1 MNKFLD
7 KRVKATSR
15 KVQEPKREPGT
26 AYEFLNE
33 CAACWNA
40 LDEARRKLRRSL
52 MYSYG
57 DQWGDLVTDP
67 DTLAQITEGDLIKK
81 NGKVPLK
88 NNMIAPILSNIE
100 GQLRQN
106 LMRPVCVV
114 RDQSESRVG
123 EMMSIAIEYV
133 HDINEMEELDA
144 DSMRMLL
151 NGGMT
156 AQRVEYG
163 INRSKDKRDVWVYAV
178 NPSRLFFNANLE
190 DVRMWDLNCIGEL
203 FDLPLDDV
211 LAHFGGTPQQKERIR
226 NIYHSVDAQSY
237 ATRAMQGD
245 EARSLSFYTPSRSNL
260 CRVILG
266 WKLETR
272 DAYLWNDT
280 QRGTWGYLPYDDE
293 SRKKLDAENDRR
305 RKEALKLKGESGL
318 QEVKSESGKPA
329 PMSETESSLSRFTAN
344 AAGVQSH
351 EVGLKV
357 KAADKRAQSA
367 SLLDA
372 MPSESGLRGAKGEN
386 GKLKTERLKL
396 TPMSEAGNSN
406 FETESVG
413 TVSDDDLLLIEYEF
427 ATERYWY
434 YRYMSPYGDVL
445 QEGRSPYWHGEHN
458 YVLHL
463 YPLVQGRLG
472 NFVEQFIDQQRA
484 INRTATLID
493 FIRGT
498 SSKGVLVVDDDAF
511 ESMSREEVIDEYVR
525 YNGVLFVKLKPGQ
538 SIDGVVRQ
546 YNSGAAVAGDFEL
559 LNLQLRL
566 INEISGVNSAMQ
578 GQSPRS
584 GTPASLYAQ
593 QVQNSSLNLKGLFDG
608 FRTFRR
614 RRDAKVMKTLQ
625 QYYNENRYIDLAG
638 SQYSEEAKW
647 YDPQKVQ
654 ESELDITISEGYN
667 TPAFQMIANDFLM
680 ELFRANALDV
690 KTMLENS
697 SYPFATKILEAIK
710 RNEEAAAK
718 GKPFDGIPPELMAQL
733 QAGAA
738 TGGQAPIADAEMQGT
753 MGFSQPQASQPTMP
767 Q

>member
-7 KRVKATSR
+7 KRVKAHSR
-15 KVQEPKREPGT
+15 KVQEPPKEPGT

-67 DTLAQITEGDLIKK
+67 DTLAQMTEGDLIKK

-106 LMRPVCVV
+106 LMRPVCVA
-114 RDQSESRVG
+114 RDQSEGRVG

-144 DSMRMLL
+144 DSMRLLL
-151 NGGMT
+151 NGGMV

-163 INRSKDKRDVWVYAV
+163 INRSKDKRDVWVYSV
-178 NPSRLFFNANLE
+178 NPSRLFFNTNIE

-211 LAHFGGTPQQKERIR
+211 LAHFGNTPQQKERIR
-226 NIYHSVDAQSY
+226 NIYSSVDSQVYGVRS
-237 ATRAMQGD
+237 MQGD
-245 EARSLSFYTPSRSNL
+245 EARTLAFYTPSHSNL

-272 DAYLWNDT
+272 DAYLWNDPE
-280 QRGTWGYLPYDDE
+280 RGTWGYLPYDEE
-293 SRKKLDAENDRR
+293 SRKKLDDENDRR
-305 RKEALKLKGESGL
+305 RKEALK
-318 QEVKSESGKPA
+318 VKAERGKPA
-329 PMSETESSLSRFTAN
+329 PMSETESSLSDFTFDL
-344 AAGVQSH
+344 SPR
-351 EVGLKV
+351 
-357 KAADKRAQSA
+357 KA
-367 SLLDA
+367 
-372 MPSESGLRGAKGEN
+372 
-386 GKLKTERLKL
+386 
-396 TPMSEAGNSN
+396 
-406 FETESVG
+406 
-413 TVSDDDLLLIEYEF
+413 DDDLLLIEYEF
-427 ATERYWY
+427 ATERFWY

-463 YPLVQGRLG
+463 YPLIQGRLG

-614 RRDAKVMKTLQ
+614 RRDTKVMKTLQ
-625 QYYNENRYIDLAG
+625 QYYNESRYIDLAG

-710 RNEEAAAK
+710 RNEEAAAQ
-718 GKPFDGIPPELMAQL
+718 GKPLEGIPSGLMSEMQNGSG
-733 QAGAA
+733 AGL
-738 TGGQAPIADAEMQGT
+738 PIAPPAVANQDIAGLAH
-753 MGFSQPQASQPTMP
+753 SSALQPPKHM
-767 Q
+767 

>member
-1 MNKFLD
+1 MNKFLNS
-7 KRVKATSR
+7 KVKAQPIER
-15 KVQEPKREPGT
+15 GGELPVKPDE
-26 AYEFLNE
+26 AYDFLNE

-57 DQWGDLVTDP
+57 DQWGDYVRDP
-67 DTLAQITEGDLIKK
+67 DTMNYITEGDLIKK

-88 NNMIAPILSNIE
+88 NNMIAPILSNID

-106 LMRPVCVV
+106 IVRPVCVV
-114 RDQSESRVG
+114 RDRNESTMG
-123 EMMSIAIEYV
+123 DMMSVAVEYV
-133 HDINEMEELDA
+133 HDINEMEELDS

-151 NGGMT
+151 NGGMI
-156 AQRVEYG
+156 AQRIEFG
-163 INRSKDKRDVWVYAV
+163 MNPTKARCDVWVHSV

-190 DVRMWDLNCIGEL
+190 DVRMWDVTCVGEL
-203 FDLPLDDV
+203 FDMSLSEV
-211 LAHFGGTPQQKERIR
+211 VAHFGHTPEDKERIISIYGDADGILEENGALQGNESR
-226 NIYHSVDAQSY
+226 NMTFFS
-237 ATRAMQGD
+237 
-245 EARSLSFYTPSRSNL
+245 PSHPGL
-260 CRVILG
+260 CRVVLG
-266 WKLETR
+266 WKLESR

-280 QRGTWGYLPYDDE
+280 LNGTWGYLPYTDE
-293 SRKKLDAENDRR
+293 SRYLLEVANETRR
-305 RKEALKLKGESGL
+305 EGA
-318 QEVKSESGKPA
+318 
-329 PMSETESSLSRFTAN
+329 MS
-344 AAGVQSH
+344 
-351 EVGLKV
+351 
-357 KAADKRAQSA
+357 
-367 SLLDA
+367 
-372 MPSESGLRGAKGEN
+372 N
-386 GKLKTERLKL
+386 G
-396 TPMSEAGNSN
+396 
-406 FETESVG
+406 
-413 TVSDDDLLLIEYEF
+413 VSDDDFLGIEYRY

-463 YPLVQGRLG
+463 YPLVQGKLG

-578 GQSPRS
+578 GQAPKA

-593 QVQNSSLNLKGLFDG
+593 QVQNSSLNLRGLFDA

-614 RRDAKVMKTLQ
+614 RRDIKLMKTIQ
-625 QYYNENRYIDLAG
+625 QFYTEKRYLDIAG
-638 SQYSEEAKW
+638 HDYDEEAKW
-647 YDPQKVQ
+647 YSPEKVRDA
-654 ESELDITISEGYN
+654 EFDLTISEGYN
-667 TPAFQMIANDFLM
+667 TPAYQMIANDFLM
-680 ELFRANALDV
+680 ELFKAQAIDV

-697 SYPFATKILEAIK
+697 SYPFAKKIVEVIR
-710 RNEEAAAK
+710 RNEEEVANSM
-718 GKPFDGIPPELMAQL
+718 PMSGIPQNLLTELANNTVDEKT
-733 QAGAA
+733 QAAHG
-738 TGGQAPIADAEMQGT
+738 DANG
-753 MGFSQPQASQPTMP
+753 
-767 Q
+767 

>member
-1 MNKFLD
+1 
-7 KRVKATSR
+7 
-15 KVQEPKREPGT
+15 
-26 AYEFLNE
+26 
-33 CAACWNA
+33 
-40 LDEARRKLRRSL
+40 

-57 DQWGDLVTDP
+57 DQWGDIVTDP

-106 LMRPVCVV
+106 LMRPVCVA
-114 RDQSESRVG
+114 RDQGEARVG
-123 EMMSIAIEYV
+123 EMMSVAIEYV

-163 INRSKDKRDVWVYAV
+163 INRSKDKRDVWVYSV
-178 NPSRLFFNANLE
+178 NPSRLFFNTNLE
-190 DVRMWDLNCIGEL
+190 DVRMWDLSCIGEL

-211 LAHFGGTPQQKERIR
+211 LAHFGNTPQQKERIR
-226 NIYHSVDAQSY
+226 NIYHAVDAQSY

-245 EARSLSFYTPSRSNL
+245 EARTLSFYTPSRSNL

-280 QRGTWGYLPYDDE
+280 ERGTWGYLPYDEE

-305 RKEALKLKGESGL
+305 RKIA
-318 QEVKSESGKPA
+318 ESGKPA
-329 PMSETESSLSRFTAN
+329 
-344 AAGVQSH
+344 
-351 EVGLKV
+351 
-357 KAADKRAQSA
+357 
-367 SLLDA
+367 
-372 MPSESGLRGAKGEN
+372 
-386 GKLKTERLKL
+386 
-396 TPMSEAGNSN
+396 PMSEAGNSN
-406 FETESVG
+406 FETGSG
-413 TVSDDDLLLIEYEF
+413 NTVSDDDLLLIEYEF

-625 QYYNENRYIDLAG
+625 QYYNESRYIDLAG
-638 SQYSEEAKW
+638 TQYSEEAKW

-654 ESELDITISEGYN
+654 DSELDITISEGYN

-680 ELFRANALDV
+680 ELFRAKALDV

-710 RNEEAAAK
+710 RNEEAAAQ
-718 GKPFDGIPPELMAQL
+718 GKPLEGISPELMAQL
-733 QAGAA
+733 PAGMGQEATAA
-738 TGGQAPIADAEMQGT
+738 QPAGEGMPAQPAPMQSP
-753 MGFSQPQASQPTMP
+753 MLK
-767 Q
+767 

>member
-7 KRVKATSR
+7 KRVKASPR
-15 KVQEPKREPGT
+15 KERRDEKEPGV
-26 AYEFLNE
+26 AYEFLAE

-67 DTLAQITEGDLIKK
+67 DTLAQITEGELIKK

-106 LMRPVCVV
+106 LMRPVCVA
-114 RDQSESRVG
+114 RDQSEGRVG
-123 EMMSIAIEYV
+123 EMMSVAIEYV
-133 HDINEMEELDA
+133 HDINEMEEVDA
-144 DSMRMLL
+144 DCMRMLL
-151 NGGMT
+151 NGGMM

-163 INRSKDKRDVWVYAV
+163 MNRSKDKQDVWVYAV
-178 NPSRLFFNANLE
+178 NPSRLFFNTNIE
-190 DVRMWDLNCIGEL
+190 DVRMWDLTCVGEL

-211 LAHFGGTPQQKERIR
+211 LAHFGSTPQQKERIR
-226 NIYHSVDAQSY
+226 NIYSSVDSQIY
-237 ATRAMQGD
+237 GVRAMQGD
-245 EARSLSFYTPSRSNL
+245 EARSLSFYSASHSNL

-280 QRGTWGYLPYDDE
+280 QRGTWGYLPYDE
-293 SRKKLDAENDRR
+293 ENRKKLDAENDRR
-305 RKEALKLKGESGL
+305 RKVA
-318 QEVKSESGKPA
+318 
-329 PMSETESSLSRFTAN
+329 
-344 AAGVQSH
+344 
-351 EVGLKV
+351 
-357 KAADKRAQSA
+357 
-367 SLLDA
+367 
-372 MPSESGLRGAKGEN
+372 
-386 GKLKTERLKL
+386 ERLKL
-396 TPMSEAGNSN
+396 APMSEAGNSN
-406 FETESVG
+406 FETGNANAVP
-413 TVSDDDLLLIEYEF
+413 DDDLLLIEYEF

-434 YRYMSPYGDVL
+434 YRYMSPNGDIL

-463 YPLVQGRLG
+463 YPLIQGRLG

-593 QVQNSSLNLKGLFDG
+593 QVQNSSLNLKGLFDA

-614 RRDAKVMKTLQ
+614 RRDGKVMKTLQ
-625 QYYNENRYIDLAG
+625 QYYTESRYIDLAG
-638 SQYSEEAKW
+638 TQYSEEAKW

-654 ESELDITISEGYN
+654 DSELDITISEGYN
-667 TPAFQMIANDFLM
+667 TPAYQMLANDFLM
-680 ELFRANALDV
+680 ELFRANAVDV

-710 RNEEAAAK
+710 RNEEAVA
-718 GKPFDGIPPELMAQL
+718 GGEQMQGIPPELMAQV
-733 QAGAA
+733 QTAGKREQSANMF
-738 TGGQAPIADAEMQGT
+738 DAIPGE
-753 MGFSQPQASQPTMP
+753 SVK
-767 Q
+767 

>member
-7 KRVKATSR
+7 KRVKASPR
-15 KVQEPKREPGT
+15 KKRRDEKEPGV
-26 AYEFLNE
+26 AYEFLAE

-67 DTLAQITEGDLIKK
+67 DTLAQITEGELIKK

-106 LMRPVCVV
+106 LMRPVCVA
-114 RDQSESRVG
+114 RDQSEGRVG
-123 EMMSIAIEYV
+123 EMMSVAIEYV
-133 HDINEMEELDA
+133 HDINEMEEVDA
-144 DSMRMLL
+144 DCMRMLL
-151 NGGMT
+151 NGGMM

-163 INRSKDKRDVWVYAV
+163 MNRSKDKQDVWVYAV
-178 NPSRLFFNANLE
+178 NPSRLFFNTNIE
-190 DVRMWDLNCIGEL
+190 DVRMWDLTCVGEL

-211 LAHFGGTPQQKERIR
+211 LAHFGSTPQQKERIR
-226 NIYHSVDAQSY
+226 NIYSSVDSQIY
-237 ATRAMQGD
+237 GVRAMQGD
-245 EARSLSFYTPSRSNL
+245 EARSLSFYSASHSNL

-280 QRGTWGYLPYDDE
+280 QRGTWGYLPYDEE
-293 SRKKLDAENDRR
+293 SRKMLDAENDRR
-305 RKEALKLKGESGL
+305 RKIA
-318 QEVKSESGKPA
+318 ESGKPA
-329 PMSETESSLSRFTAN
+329 PMN
-344 AAGVQSH
+344 
-351 EVGLKV
+351 
-357 KAADKRAQSA
+357 
-367 SLLDA
+367 
-372 MPSESGLRGAKGEN
+372 
-386 GKLKTERLKL
+386 
-396 TPMSEAGNSN
+396 EAGNSN
-406 FETESVG
+406 FETG
-413 TVSDDDLLLIEYEF
+413 NANAVSDDDLLLIEYEF

-434 YRYMSPYGDVL
+434 YRYMSPNGDIL

-593 QVQNSSLNLKGLFDG
+593 QVQNSSLNLKGLFDA

-614 RRDAKVMKTLQ
+614 RRDGKVMKTLQ
-625 QYYNENRYIDLAG
+625 QYYTENRYIDLAG
-638 SQYSEEAKW
+638 TQYSEEAKW

-654 ESELDITISEGYN
+654 DSELDITISEGYN
-667 TPAFQMIANDFLM
+667 TPAYQMLANDFLM
-680 ELFRANALDV
+680 ELFRANAVDV

-710 RNEEAAAK
+710 RNEEAVA
-718 GKPFDGIPPELMAQL
+718 GGQQMQGIPPELMAQV
-733 QAGAA
+733 QTAGKS
-738 TGGQAPIADAEMQGT
+738 EQGT
-753 MGFSQPQASQPTMP
+753 SMP
-767 Q
+767 GAMPGNGLK

>member
-7 KRVKATSR
+7 KRVKASSR
-15 KVQEPKREPGT
+15 KVQELNKEPGK
-26 AYEFLNE
+26 AYDFLNE

-67 DTLAQITEGDLIKK
+67 DTLAQMTEGELIKK

-106 LMRPVCVV
+106 LMRPVCVA
-114 RDQSESRVG
+114 RDQSEGRVG

-133 HDINEMEELDA
+133 HDINELEEVDA

-163 INRSKDKRDVWVYAV
+163 LNSSKDKRDVWVYSV
-178 NPSRLFFNANLE
+178 NPSRLFFNTNLE
-190 DVRMWDLNCIGEL
+190 DVRMWDLTCVGEL

-211 LAHFGGTPQQKERIR
+211 LAHFGNTPQQKERIR
-226 NIYHSVDAQSY
+226 NIYHTVDTQIY
-237 ATRAMQGD
+237 GTRAMQGD
-245 EARSLSFYTPSRSNL
+245 EVHSLSFYSPSHSNL

-280 QRGTWGYLPYDDE
+280 KRGTWGYLPYDNE
-293 SRKKLDAENDRR
+293 SRKKLDAENARR
-305 RKEALKLKGESGL
+305 RDEASKKG
-318 QEVKSESGKPA
+318 V
-329 PMSETESSLSRFTAN
+329 T
-344 AAGVQSH
+344 
-351 EVGLKV
+351 
-357 KAADKRAQSA
+357 
-367 SLLDA
+367 
-372 MPSESGLRGAKGEN
+372 
-386 GKLKTERLKL
+386 
-396 TPMSEAGNSN
+396 
-406 FETESVG
+406 
-413 TVSDDDLLLIEYEF
+413 DDDILLIEYEF
-427 ATERYWY
+427 ATERFWY
-434 YRYMSPYGDVL
+434 YRYMSPYGDIL

-463 YPLVQGRLG
+463 YPLIQGKLG

-511 ESMSREEVIDEYVR
+511 ESMTREEVIDEYVR

-614 RRDAKVMKTLQ
+614 RRDSKVMKTLQ
-625 QYYNENRYIDLAG
+625 QYYTEARYIDLAG
-638 SQYSEEAKW
+638 AQYSEEAKW

-654 ESELDITISEGYN
+654 DSELDITISEGYN
-667 TPAFQMIANDFLM
+667 TPAYQMIANDFLM

-710 RNEEAAAK
+710 RNEEAAAQ
-718 GKPFDGIPPELMAQL
+718 GKSLQGIPPELMAQL

-738 TGGQAPIADAEMQGT
+738 GQQPSVDEAAPLQGSTDQPTANATTQGDAPIA
-753 MGFSQPQASQPTMP
+753 
-767 Q
+767 

>member
-1 MNKFLD
+1 MNKFLNS
-7 KRVKATSR
+7 KVKAQPIER
-15 KVQEPKREPGT
+15 GGELPVKPGE
-26 AYEFLNE
+26 AYDFLNE

-57 DQWGDLVTDP
+57 DQWGDYVRDP
-67 DTLAQITEGDLIKK
+67 DTMNYITEGDLIKK

-88 NNMIAPILSNIE
+88 NNMIAPILSNID

-106 LMRPVCVV
+106 IVRPVCVV
-114 RDQSESRVG
+114 RDRNESTMG
-123 EMMSIAIEYV
+123 DMMSVAVEYV
-133 HDINEMEELDA
+133 HDINEMEELDS

-151 NGGMT
+151 NGGMI
-156 AQRVEYG
+156 AQRIEFG
-163 INRSKDKRDVWVYAV
+163 MNPTKARCDVWVHSV

-190 DVRMWDLNCIGEL
+190 DVRMWDVTCVGEL
-203 FDLPLDDV
+203 FDMSLSEV
-211 LAHFGGTPQQKERIR
+211 VAHFGHTPEDKERIISIYGDADGILEENGALQGNESR
-226 NIYHSVDAQSY
+226 NMTFFS
-237 ATRAMQGD
+237 
-245 EARSLSFYTPSRSNL
+245 PSHPGL
-260 CRVILG
+260 CRVVLG
-266 WKLETR
+266 WKLESR

-280 QRGTWGYLPYDDE
+280 LNGTWGYLPYTDE
-293 SRKKLDAENDRR
+293 SRYLLEVANETRR
-305 RKEALKLKGESGL
+305 EGA
-318 QEVKSESGKPA
+318 
-329 PMSETESSLSRFTAN
+329 MS
-344 AAGVQSH
+344 
-351 EVGLKV
+351 
-357 KAADKRAQSA
+357 
-367 SLLDA
+367 
-372 MPSESGLRGAKGEN
+372 N
-386 GKLKTERLKL
+386 G
-396 TPMSEAGNSN
+396 
-406 FETESVG
+406 
-413 TVSDDDLLLIEYEF
+413 VSDDDFLGIEYRY

-434 YRYMSPYGDVL
+434 YRYMSPCGDVL

-463 YPLVQGRLG
+463 YPLVQGKLG

-578 GQSPRS
+578 GQAPKA

-593 QVQNSSLNLKGLFDG
+593 QVQNSSLNLRGLFDA

-614 RRDAKVMKTLQ
+614 RRDIKLMKTIQ
-625 QYYNENRYIDLAG
+625 QFYTEKRYLDIAG
-638 SQYSEEAKW
+638 HDYDEEAKW
-647 YDPQKVQ
+647 YSPEKVRDA
-654 ESELDITISEGYN
+654 EFDLTISEGYN
-667 TPAFQMIANDFLM
+667 TPAYQMIANDFLM
-680 ELFRANALDV
+680 ELFKAQAIDV

-697 SYPFATKILEAIK
+697 SYPFAKKIVEVIR
-710 RNEEAAAK
+710 RNEEEVANSM
-718 GKPFDGIPPELMAQL
+718 PMSGIPQNLLTELANNTVDEKT
-733 QAGAA
+733 QAAHG
-738 TGGQAPIADAEMQGT
+738 DANG
-753 MGFSQPQASQPTMP
+753 
-767 Q
+767 

>member
-7 KRVKATSR
+7 KRVKAKSNACTPRPVSSNS
-15 KVQEPKREPGT
+15 
-26 AYEFLNE
+26 AAMEFLSE

-57 DQWGDLVTDP
+57 DQWGDYVTDP
-67 DTLAQITEGDLIKK
+67 DTLAQITEGELIKK

-88 NNMIAPILSNIE
+88 NNMIAPILGNID

-106 LMRPVCVV
+106 LMRPVCVA
-114 RDQSESRVG
+114 RDQGENKVG
-123 EMMSIAIEYV
+123 EMMSVAIEYV
-133 HDINEMEELDA
+133 HDINEMEEVDA
-144 DSMRMLL
+144 DCMRMLL

-163 INRSKDKRDVWVYAV
+163 VNPSNGRRDVWIYPV
-178 NPSRLFFNANLE
+178 NPSRLFFNTNIE
-190 DVRMWDLNCIGEL
+190 DVRMWGLTCIGEL

-211 LAHFGGTPQQKERIR
+211 LAHFGTTSQEKQRIKD
-226 NIYHSVDAQSY
+226 IYGGASQSVLSGS
-237 ATRAMQGD
+237 RAMQGD
-245 EARSLSFYTPSRSNL
+245 ESRNLSFYSPSHSNL

-266 WKLETR
+266 WRLESR
-272 DAYLWNDT
+272 DSYRWSDSSN
-280 QRGTWGYLPYDDE
+280 GTWGYLPYNDA
-293 SRKKLDAENDRR
+293 SKAMLDAENRR
-305 RKEALKLKGESGL
+305 RIDEGS
-318 QEVKSESGKPA
+318 
-329 PMSETESSLSRFTAN
+329 
-344 AAGVQSH
+344 
-351 EVGLKV
+351 
-357 KAADKRAQSA
+357 
-367 SLLDA
+367 
-372 MPSESGLRGAKGEN
+372 AKGLDED
-386 GKLKTERLKL
+386 
-396 TPMSEAGNSN
+396 A
-406 FETESVG
+406 
-413 TVSDDDLLLIEYEF
+413 LLLIEYEY

-434 YRYMSPYGDVL
+434 YRYMTPYGDVL

-463 YPLVQGRLG
+463 FPLIQGRLG

-498 SSKGVLVVDDDAF
+498 SSKGVLVVDDEAF

-578 GQSPRS
+578 GQAPKA

-593 QVQNSSLNLKGLFDG
+593 QTQNSSLNLKGLFDG
-608 FRTFRR
+608 FRNFRR
-614 RRDAKVMKTLQ
+614 RRDVKVMKTIQ
-625 QYYNENRYIDLAG
+625 QYYGETHYIDLAG
-638 SQYSEEAKW
+638 SNYSDEAKW
-647 YDPQKVQ
+647 YNPDKVQ
-654 ESELDITISEGYN
+654 NSEFDLTISDGYN
-667 TPAFQMIANDFLM
+667 TPAYQFIANDFLM
-680 ELFRANALDV
+680 DLFRSNAIDV

-697 SYPFATKILEAIK
+697 SYPFATKILEAIR
-710 RNEEAAAK
+710 RNEQQAAQ
-718 GKPFDGIPPELMAQL
+718 GESMEGIPPELLAQL
-733 QAGAA
+733 PTENSEAQPV
-738 TGGQAPIADAEMQGT
+738 GGIR
-753 MGFSQPQASQPTMP
+753 
-767 Q
+767 

>member
-7 KRVKATSR
+7 KRVKAKSNACTPRPVSSNSAA
-15 KVQEPKREPGT
+15 T
-26 AYEFLNE
+26 EFLSE

-57 DQWGDLVTDP
+57 DQWGDYVTDP
-67 DTLAQITEGDLIKK
+67 DTLAQITEGELIKK

-88 NNMIAPILSNIE
+88 NNMIAPILGNID

-106 LMRPVCVV
+106 LMRPVCVA
-114 RDQSESRVG
+114 RDQGENKVG
-123 EMMSIAIEYV
+123 EMMSVAIEYV
-133 HDINEMEELDA
+133 HDINEMEEVDA
-144 DSMRMLL
+144 DCMRMLL

-163 INRSKDKRDVWVYAV
+163 VNPSNGRRDVWIYPV
-178 NPSRLFFNANLE
+178 NPSRLFFNTNIE
-190 DVRMWDLNCIGEL
+190 DVRMWGLTCIGEL

-211 LAHFGGTPQQKERIR
+211 LAHFGTTSQEKQRIKD
-226 NIYHSVDAQSY
+226 IYGGASQSVLSGS
-237 ATRAMQGD
+237 RAMQGD
-245 EARSLSFYTPSRSNL
+245 ESRNLSFYSPSHSNL

-266 WKLETR
+266 WRLESR
-272 DAYLWNDT
+272 DSYRWSDSSN
-280 QRGTWGYLPYDDE
+280 GTWGYLPYNDA
-293 SRKKLDAENDRR
+293 SKAMLDAENRR
-305 RKEALKLKGESGL
+305 RIDEGS
-318 QEVKSESGKPA
+318 
-329 PMSETESSLSRFTAN
+329 
-344 AAGVQSH
+344 
-351 EVGLKV
+351 
-357 KAADKRAQSA
+357 
-367 SLLDA
+367 
-372 MPSESGLRGAKGEN
+372 AKGLDED
-386 GKLKTERLKL
+386 
-396 TPMSEAGNSN
+396 A
-406 FETESVG
+406 
-413 TVSDDDLLLIEYEF
+413 LLLIEYEY

-434 YRYMSPYGDVL
+434 YRYMTPYGDVL

-463 YPLVQGRLG
+463 FPLIQGRLG

-498 SSKGVLVVDDDAF
+498 SSKGVLVVDDEAF

-578 GQSPRS
+578 GQAPKA

-593 QVQNSSLNLKGLFDG
+593 QTQNSSLNLKGLFDG
-608 FRTFRR
+608 FRNFRR
-614 RRDAKVMKTLQ
+614 RRDVKVMKTIQ
-625 QYYNENRYIDLAG
+625 QYYGETHYIDLAG
-638 SQYSEEAKW
+638 SNYSDEAKW
-647 YDPQKVQ
+647 YNPDKVQ
-654 ESELDITISEGYN
+654 NCEFDLTISDGYN
-667 TPAFQMIANDFLM
+667 TPAYQFIANDFLM
-680 ELFRANALDV
+680 DLFRSNAIDV

-697 SYPFATKILEAIK
+697 SYPFATKILEAIR
-710 RNEEAAAK
+710 RNEQQAAQ
-718 GKPFDGIPPELMAQL
+718 GESMEGIPPELLAQL
-733 QAGAA
+733 PTENSEAQPV
-738 TGGQAPIADAEMQGT
+738 GGMQ
-753 MGFSQPQASQPTMP
+753 
-767 Q
+767 

>member
-1 MNKFLD
+1 MNKFID
-7 KRVKATSR
+7 KRVKATSAR
-15 KVQEPKREPGT
+15 HKPVKETGHNR
-26 AYEFLNE
+26 AVDFLME

-40 LDEARRKLRRSL
+40 LDEARHKLRRSL

-57 DQWGDLVTDP
+57 DQWGDYVTDP
-67 DTLAQITEGDLIKK
+67 DTLAQITEGELIKK

-88 NNMIAPILSNIE
+88 NNMIAPILSNID

-114 RDQSESRVG
+114 RDQSESKVG
-123 EMMSIAIEYV
+123 EMMSVAIEYV
-133 HDINEMEELDA
+133 HDINEMEELDS

-156 AQRVEYG
+156 AQRIEYG
-163 INRSKDKRDVWVYAV
+163 VNPSKERRDVWVYSV
-178 NPSRLFFNANLE
+178 SPSRLFFNTNLE
-190 DVRMWDLNCIGEL
+190 DVRMWDLTCIGEL

-211 LAHFGGTPQQKERIR
+211 LAHFGTTPQKKQAIKD
-226 NIYHSVDAQSY
+226 IYGNASHSVLSGS
-237 ATRAMQGD
+237 RAMQGD
-245 EARSLSFYTPSRSNL
+245 EARNLSFYSPSRSNL

-266 WKLETR
+266 WKLESR
-272 DAYLWNDT
+272 DAYQWNDPE
-280 QRGTWGYLPYDDE
+280 RGTWGYLPFTEE
-293 SRKKLDAENDRR
+293 SRRMLDAENNRR
-305 RKEALKLKGESGL
+305 YKEHKSKGG
-318 QEVKSESGKPA
+318 
-329 PMSETESSLSRFTAN
+329 
-344 AAGVQSH
+344 
-351 EVGLKV
+351 
-357 KAADKRAQSA
+357 
-367 SLLDA
+367 
-372 MPSESGLRGAKGEN
+372 
-386 GKLKTERLKL
+386 
-396 TPMSEAGNSN
+396 
-406 FETESVG
+406 
-413 TVSDDDLLLIEYEF
+413 DDEDLLLIEYNF

-434 YRYMSPYGDVL
+434 YRYMTPYGDVL

-463 YPLVQGRLG
+463 YPLIQGKLG

-578 GQSPRS
+578 GQAPKA

-593 QVQNSSLNLKGLFDG
+593 QTQNSSLNLKGLFDG

-614 RRDAKVMKTLQ
+614 RRDTKVMKTIQ
-625 QYYNENRYIDLAG
+625 QFYSQVQYIEMAG
-638 SQYSEEAKW
+638 TQYSDEAKW
-647 YDPQKVQ
+647 YNPDKVQ
-654 ESELDITISEGYN
+654 NSEFDLTISEGYN
-667 TPAFQMIANDFLM
+667 TPAYQLIANDFLM
-680 ELFRANALDV
+680 ELFRANAIDV

-697 SYPFATKILEAIK
+697 SYPFATKILEALK
-710 RNEEAAAK
+710 RNEEQTAQ
-718 GKPFDGIPPELMAQL
+718 GGIMEGVSPELMAQIN
-733 QAGAA
+733 AA
-738 TGGQAPIADAEMQGT
+738 S
-753 MGFSQPQASQPTMP
+753 SQPLQDEPQADTAVPGELPETADVEASAVDEAEPSGADVAALLARAQKNIPGT
-767 Q
+767 QQ

>member
-1 MNKFLD
+1 MILEKMNKFLD
-7 KRVKATSR
+7 KRVKPTAVKQQRDYKES
-15 KVQEPKREPGT
+15 GT
-26 AYEFLNE
+26 AFEFLGE

-40 LDEARRKLRRSL
+40 LSEARRKLRRSL

-67 DTLAQITEGDLIKK
+67 DTGGQITEGELIKK

-100 GQLRQN
+100 GQLRRN

-114 RDQSESRVG
+114 RDQSEARVG
-123 EMMSIAIEYV
+123 EMMSVAIEYV

-156 AQRVEYG
+156 AQRIEYG
-163 INRSKDKRDVWVYAV
+163 VNPAKGKRDVWVHGV

-190 DVRMWDLNCIGEL
+190 DVRMWDVTCIGEL
-203 FDLPLDDV
+203 FDMSLDDV
-211 LAHFGGTPQQKERIR
+211 LAHFGNTPKQKERIR
-226 NIYHSVDAQSY
+226 NIYGDVSSQVIGY
-237 ATRAMQGD
+237 RAMQGD
-245 EARSLSFYTPSRSNL
+245 EVRNLSFYTPSRYNL

-272 DAYLWNDT
+272 DAYLWNDAK
-280 QRGTWGYLPYDDE
+280 RGTWGYIPYE
-293 SRKKLDAENDRR
+293 EKSRKMLDEENRKRR
-305 RKEALKLKGESGL
+305 EEAKEKGL
-318 QEVKSESGKPA
+318 SE
-329 PMSETESSLSRFTAN
+329 E
-344 AAGVQSH
+344 
-351 EVGLKV
+351 
-357 KAADKRAQSA
+357 DI
-367 SLLDA
+367 
-372 MPSESGLRGAKGEN
+372 
-386 GKLKTERLKL
+386 
-396 TPMSEAGNSN
+396 
-406 FETESVG
+406 
-413 TVSDDDLLLIEYEF
+413 LLIDYEF

-434 YRYMSPYGDVL
+434 FRYMSPYGDVL

-463 YPLVQGRLG
+463 YPLVQGSLG

-493 FIRGT
+493 FIRST
-498 SSKGVLVVDDDAF
+498 SSKGVLVVDDEAF

-578 GQSPRS
+578 GQNPHA

-614 RRDAKVMKTLQ
+614 RRDTKLMKTLQ
-625 QYYNENRYIDLAG
+625 QYYTSSRYIDLAG
-638 SQYSEEAKW
+638 TQYNDEAKW
-647 YDPQKVQ
+647 YDPEKVQ
-654 ESELDITISEGYN
+654 DCELDITIAEGYN
-667 TPAFQMIANDFLM
+667 TPAYQMLANDFLM
-680 ELFRANALDV
+680 ELFRAHALDV

-697 SYPFATKILEAIK
+697 SFPFATKILEAIK
-710 RNEEAAAK
+710 RNEEAAAQ
-718 GKPFDGIPPELMAQL
+718 GGALQGIPPELMSQL
-733 QAGAA
+733 QSGNLPQKPQPGEELIQSAVSAA
-738 TGGQAPIADAEMQGT
+738 TNQEPAVPPINE
-753 MGFSQPQASQPTMP
+753 
-767 Q
+767 

>member
-7 KRVKATSR
+7 KRVKAKSNACTPRPVSSNS
-15 KVQEPKREPGT
+15 
-26 AYEFLNE
+26 AAMEFLSE

-57 DQWGDLVTDP
+57 DQWGDYVTDP
-67 DTLAQITEGDLIKK
+67 DTLAQITEGELIKK

-88 NNMIAPILSNIE
+88 NNMIAPILGNID

-106 LMRPVCVV
+106 LMRPVCVA
-114 RDQSESRVG
+114 RDQGENKVG
-123 EMMSIAIEYV
+123 EMMSVAIEYV
-133 HDINEMEELDA
+133 HDINEMEEVDA
-144 DSMRMLL
+144 DCMRMLL

-163 INRSKDKRDVWVYAV
+163 VNPSNGRRDVWIYPV
-178 NPSRLFFNANLE
+178 NPSRLFFNTNIE
-190 DVRMWDLNCIGEL
+190 DVRMWGLTCIGEL

-211 LAHFGGTPQQKERIR
+211 LAHFGTTSQEKQRIKD
-226 NIYHSVDAQSY
+226 IYGGASQSVLSGS
-237 ATRAMQGD
+237 RAMQGD
-245 EARSLSFYTPSRSNL
+245 ESRNLSFYSPSHSNL

-266 WKLETR
+266 WRLESR
-272 DAYLWNDT
+272 DSYRWSDSSN
-280 QRGTWGYLPYDDE
+280 GTWGYLPYNDA
-293 SRKKLDAENDRR
+293 SKAMLDAENRR
-305 RKEALKLKGESGL
+305 RIDEGS
-318 QEVKSESGKPA
+318 
-329 PMSETESSLSRFTAN
+329 
-344 AAGVQSH
+344 
-351 EVGLKV
+351 
-357 KAADKRAQSA
+357 
-367 SLLDA
+367 
-372 MPSESGLRGAKGEN
+372 AKGLDED
-386 GKLKTERLKL
+386 
-396 TPMSEAGNSN
+396 A
-406 FETESVG
+406 
-413 TVSDDDLLLIEYEF
+413 LLLIEYEY

-434 YRYMSPYGDVL
+434 YRYMTPYGDVL

-463 YPLVQGRLG
+463 FPLIQGRLG

-498 SSKGVLVVDDDAF
+498 SSKGVLVVDDEAF

-578 GQSPRS
+578 GQAPKA

-593 QVQNSSLNLKGLFDG
+593 QTQNSSLNLKGLFDG
-608 FRTFRR
+608 FRNFRR
-614 RRDAKVMKTLQ
+614 RRDVKVMKTIQ
-625 QYYNENRYIDLAG
+625 QYYGETHYIDLAG
-638 SQYSEEAKW
+638 SNYSDEAKW
-647 YDPQKVQ
+647 YNPDKVQ
-654 ESELDITISEGYN
+654 NCEFDLTISDGYN
-667 TPAFQMIANDFLM
+667 TPAYQFIANDFLM
-680 ELFRANALDV
+680 ELFRSNAIDV

-697 SYPFATKILEAIK
+697 SYPFATKILEAIR
-710 RNEEAAAK
+710 RNEQQAAQ
-718 GKPFDGIPPELMAQL
+718 GESMEGIPPELLAQL
-733 QAGAA
+733 PPENSEAQPV
-738 TGGQAPIADAEMQGT
+738 GGIL
-753 MGFSQPQASQPTMP
+753 
-767 Q
+767 